1 MASLNTAWNI
11 TTSALTAD
19 QAALA
24 TIANNTANATTPGYT
39 QESVV
44 WQQAPPLEV
53 DGRTVSDGV
62 VDAGAVSQR
71 DRVLNR
77 SIDLQ
82 AQTQAATASRLG
94 GLENLESVFSSA
106 TGVSGTTTGGIGDGL
121 SGFFGAVQQLE
132 ALPSNPSLR
141 ESVLAAA
148 NAMAQSFNAAAA
160 NLNQQQQTLNGDVQ
174 SVVTQ
179 ANGLLQSLA
188 TLNGQIQSADPNQ
201 DAGVLED
208 QRQQDLA
215 TLSGLLGIQQTTTE
229 RNGLTLSTVDGNP
242 LVEGTTAVTLSTAD
256 IGGVEHV
263 FSGATDLT
271 SAIVS
276 GGGQAGG
283 LIQVAQ
289 TDIPSAL
296 LSLDTLAYDV
306 GSAINTVNEAGS
318 DQNGNAGVA
327 IFTLPSTV
335 TGSAAS
341 MSVAI
346 TNPAQIA
353 AAAVG
358 AGPSDGSNATAMAA
372 LASASVVAGA
382 TPSNYLASLVASL
395 GSTTA
400 RVGSANVAQQA
411 SLTQLTNQQSAL
423 SGVSLDSEA
432 TALEN
437 MEQAYE
443 AASKVFAVVSAIIAD
458 AMNLGTPESAV

>member
-1 MASLNTAWNI
+1 MASLSTAWNI

-24 TIANNTANATTPGYT
+24 TIASNTANAATPGYT
-39 QESVV
+39 QEAAI
-44 WQQAPPLEV
+44 WQQAPPLEI
-53 DGRTVSDGV
+53 DGQTLSDGV
-62 VDAGAVSQR
+62 VDDGAVSQR

-82 AQTQAATASRLG
+82 TQTQAGTAARLG
-94 GLENLESVFSSA
+94 GLQNLEYVFSSA
-106 TGVSGTTTGGIGDGL
+106 TGVSSTATGGIGDSM
-121 SGFFGAVQQLE
+121 SGFFGSLQQLE
-132 ALPSNPSLR
+132 SLPSNPSLR

-148 NAMAQSFNAAAA
+148 NELAQSFNSAAS

-188 TLNGQIQSADPNQ
+188 TLNAQIQSADPNQ

-208 QRQQDLA
+208 QRQLDLGS
-215 TLSGLLGIQQTTTE
+215 LSLLLGTQQTATE
-229 RNGLTLSTVDGNP
+229 RNGLTLTTVSGSP
-242 LVEGTTAVTLSTAD
+242 LVEGNKAVSLSTAD
-256 IGGVEHV
+256 IGGVEHI
-263 FSGATDLT
+263 FSGTTDIT
-271 SAIVS
+271 SAVVA

-296 LSLDTLAYDV
+296 SSLDTLAYEL
-306 GSAINTVNEAGS
+306 GSEINAVNEAGS
-318 DQNGNAGVA
+318 DQNGNPGIA
-327 IFTLPSTV
+327 IFTLPATAA
-335 TGSAAS
+335 GSAANI
-341 MSVAI
+341 SVAI
-346 TNPAQIA
+346 TNPALIA
-353 AAAVG
+353 AAALG
-358 AGPSDGSNATAMAA
+358 AGPSDGSNATVMAA
-372 LASASVVAGA
+372 LASSATIAGA
-382 TPSNYLASLVASL
+382 TPSNYLASLVSSL

-400 RVGSANVAQQA
+400 EVSSANTGQQA
-411 SLTQLTNQQSAL
+411 SLAQLTNQQTAL

-443 AASKVFAVVSAIIAD
+443 AASKVFAVVSAIMAD
-458 AMNLGTPESAV
+458 AMNLGTPETAV